1 MIDLSFKR
9 APVLSFACYIF
20 IITIQVQ
27 VPSAGGCFSTPKY
40 RHSIDS
46 AGTGSSGIEKTLGRL
61 YDFLTL
67 DDIHSDK
74 NEAFAIIKNVYVNDR
89 KAAYGRVEVPY
100 EMSHGFTLTV
110 ATHWRRRRYN
120 TPIWMYVRKTGL
132 PSSSDWD
139 KKSISFVSRK
149 LARIRMESPDPGI
162 YFVMIRGVE
171 DRDEATDDLSVTVSL
186 LPKHHLAAGN
196 AEWRPGQPLFKST
209 GKTLVLSPRRLS
221 GPVNVNATV
230 PVTQSVP

>member
-9 APVLSFACYIF
+9 AVLSFACYISL
-20 IITIQVQ
+20 ITIEA
-27 VPSAGGCFSTPKY
+27 PPRASGCLANGGRREST
-40 RHSIDS
+40 IDS
-46 AGTGSSGIEKTLGRL
+46 VTRASIEKTLGRM

-67 DDIHSDK
+67 EDIHSEK
-74 NEAFAIIKNVYVNDR
+74 NEAYAIVKDVYVTNR

-100 EMSHGFTLTV
+100 EMSHGFTLTL
-110 ATHWRRRRYN
+110 AAHWRRRRYN

-132 PSSSDWD
+132 PSSSNWD

-171 DRDEATDDLSVTVSL
+171 EQSTDDLRVTVSL
-186 LPKHHLAAGN
+186 LPNHHLAAGN
-196 AEWRPGQPLFKST
+196 AEWRPGQPLFRSS
-209 GKTLVLSPRRLS
+209 GRTLVLSQTRRVS
-221 GPVNVNATV
+221 EPVAVNATL
-230 PVTQSVP
+230 PVTKSVP